1 MNRGWGEGGALRILI
16 VSDAWHPQVN
26 GVVRTMETVL
36 RHLRD
41 GGDVVEVIG
50 PAAFRSVPAPGYSE
64 IRLAV
69 LPGRRQRKVVNAFAP
84 DAVHIATE
92 GPLGWAMRRLCRAR
106 GWRFTTSFHTRFP
119 DYLHARTGVPRAW
132 SWAVMRRFHAPS
144 AGVLAATGSLVRELV
159 ERGFGPVRRWSRGVD
174 LARFNPAAAAAHDDL
189 FAGPFAGPFA
199 GMERPVFLYAGR
211 VAVEKNIAGFLS
223 LDLPGT
229 KVVGGDGPQLPAL
242 RRRFPDA
249 VFTGYR
255 ENGELAAHY
264 AAADVFVF
272 PSRTDTFGLVL
283 LEALAS
289 GTPVAALPVSG
300 PLDVVGDAPVG
311 ALVTVNFTH
320 LDKPVKAQF
329 QVIGKD
335 EVVLTGA
342 YSQQGLEGCQA
353 PDPVGELEFSPGNR
367 FAVTFR
373 PFESYRDYWGSYSF
387 DPATRRLAMKVE
399 GGNFV
404 PEGLDLEGE
413 AELVAGRLVLR
424 GVFLGSRGGAP
435 QQGCTYRF

>member
-26 GVVRTMETVL
+26 GVVRTMETVV

-50 PAAFRSVPAPGYSE
+50 PAAFRSVPAPGYAE

-69 LPGRRQRKVVNAFAP
+69 LPRRRLRGLVDAFAP

-106 GWRFTTSFHTRFP
+106 GWPFTTSFHTRFP

-144 AGVLAATGSLVRELV
+144 AGVLAATGSLERELLA
-159 ERGFGPVRRWSRGVD
+159 RGFGAVRRWSRGVD
-174 LARFNPAAAAAHDDL
+174 LARFNPAAAALHED
-189 FAGPFAGPFA
+189 PFAGLA
-199 GMERPVFLYAGR
+199 RPVFLYAGR
-211 VAVEKNIAGFLS
+211 VAVEKNIAAFLS
-223 LDLPGT
+223 LELPGT
-229 KVVGGDGPQLPAL
+229 KVVVGDGPQLAAL

-289 GTPVAALPVSG
+289 GTPVAAYPVSG
-300 PLDVVGDAPVG
+300 PLDVIGDAPVG
-311 ALVTVNFTH
+311 AL
-320 LDKPVKAQF
+320 
-329 QVIGKD
+329 D
-335 EVVLTGA
+335 EDLRAACLRALRADRRACRAHAAG
-342 YSQQGLEGCQA
+342 
-353 PDPVGELEFSPGNR
+353 FSWEACAAR
-367 FAVTFR
+367 FRQSLV
-373 PFESYRDYWGSYSF
+373 
-387 DPATRRLAMKVE
+387 RLAGQ
-399 GGNFV
+399 GGIAD
-404 PEGLDLEGE
+404 GD
-413 AELVAGRLVLR
+413 
-424 GVFLGSRGGAP
+424 S
-435 QQGCTYRF
+435 